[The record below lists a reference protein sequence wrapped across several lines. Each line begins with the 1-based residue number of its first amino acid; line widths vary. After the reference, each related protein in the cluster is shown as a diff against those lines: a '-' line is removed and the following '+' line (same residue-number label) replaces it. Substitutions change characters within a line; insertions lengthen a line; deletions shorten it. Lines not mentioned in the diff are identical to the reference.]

1 MTRLKLLAKLTYFPD
16 VKREM
21 RRALTGSPARYSIWK
36 LILMN
41 ALKLGREEGE
51 KKKQQYHSGK
61 WELLK
66 PMNYVEKAKLF
77 FP

>member
-1 MTRLKLLAKLTYFPD
+1 
-16 VKREM
+16 
-21 RRALTGSPARYSIWK
+21 
-36 LILMN
+36 MN

-51 KKKQQYHSGK
+51 KKKQQQYHSGK

-66 PMNYVEKAKLF
+66 PMNYVEKAKLV